1 MAWQTSDSCGFC
13 VITNTSTGDCSHSI
27 CNSTE
32 VNKDVMESTIQPSC
46 FNCDFRPDRLFC
58 DMPLESLQ
66 AFDRIKTVST
76 DPKGTVL
83 FAEGRPS
90 KGIFVLCD
98 GRAKLS
104 ICSESG
110 KRLMLRIAGPGEVLG
125 LGATMA
131 GTPYEVTAELL
142 DNSQVVY
149 IKRKELLKFLKDHR
163 DACMMV
169 VNMLSQDLH
178 GAYERVRSIGLTRS
192 RRPRAV
198 RLRA

>member
-1 MAWQTSDSCGFC
+1 MVRKRSDSCGFR
-13 VITNTSTGDCSHSI
+13 VTPPTTRGDSNHSMCI
-27 CNSTE
+27 STE

-58 DMPLESLQ
+58 DMPLEALQ
-66 AFDRIKTVST
+66 AFDKIKTVT
-76 DPKGTVL
+76 ADPKGTVL

-142 DNSQVVY
+142 DASQVVF
-149 IKRKELLKFLKDHR
+149 IKRKDLMKFLRDHR

-192 RRPRAV
+192 RRPRAP